1 MRAARAWGSG
11 GRRSSRRRWLGAAGA
26 VGSGVVLAATGAC
39 SPTDG
44 VGGGAPPSQAQ
55 GKVLFWQESSSEQAR
70 QLWAA
75 MEGSFKESQ
84 PGLQLEID
92 TTPVPTGQS
101 RDDKLFATLASGTAW
116 DVWQR
121 DIPPS
126 YQQPLVDQRA
136 DNAAH
141 R

>member
-1 MRAARAWGSG
+1 
-11 GRRSSRRRWLGAAGA
+11 
-26 VGSGVVLAATGAC
+26 
-39 SPTDG
+39 
-44 VGGGAPPSQAQ
+44 
-55 GKVLFWQESSSEQAR
+55 
-70 QLWAA
+70 

-121 DIPPS
+121 DIRPAISNRWSIRSPCWPWTS
-126 YQQPLVDQRA
+126 TTPTCPI
-136 DNAAH
+136 
-141 R
+141 

>member
-1 MRAARAWGSG
+1 
-11 GRRSSRRRWLGAAGA
+11 
-26 VGSGVVLAATGAC
+26 
-39 SPTDG
+39 
-44 VGGGAPPSQAQ
+44 
-55 GKVLFWQESSSEQAR
+55 
-70 QLWAA
+70 

-126 YQQPLVDQRA
+126 YQQPLVDQKSVLALDEYYASMPNLKRVLPGP
-136 DNAAH
+136 AAQQAVRQDLGVPH
-141 R
+141 EVEFVPVFYNKGAFAKAGIREAPKTWDAFVGLNRTLSAGCCR